1 MSRSLDDVVRGSLGA
16 SADMAAA
23 LAADQGLQ
31 SRLQAAAQACAS
43 AILSGGKIFFAGNG
57 GSAAEAQHL
66 SSELVGRL
74 IGDRRSLPALALH
87 TDGSALTAIANDYG
101 YEHVFSRQLEGLARP
116 GDVLVGLS
124 TSGRSPNVVRAM
136 ACARELGLVTIAMS
150 GRDPRDLAPLSDHI
164 LNIPSD
170 PVPQIQ
176 EGHLILGH
184 LLCLLIET
192 IVLA

>member
-1 MSRSLDDVVRGSLGA
+1 MAQAMAVDSVLQHRLE
-16 SADMAAA
+16 AAA
-23 LAADQGLQ
+23 A
-31 SRLQAAAQACAS
+31 ACAAS
-43 AILSGGKIFFAGNG
+43 ILQGGKIFFAGNG

-87 TDGSALTAIANDYG
+87 VDGSALTAIANDYG
-101 YEHVFSRQLEGLARP
+101 YEHVFARQIEGLSRP

-124 TSGRSPNVVRAM
+124 TSGRSPNVLRAM
-136 ACARELGLVTIAMS
+136 ARARELGLVTVALCGS
-150 GRDPRDLAPLSDHI
+150 SPRDMALHADHVLAV
-164 LNIPSD
+164 PSGH
-170 PVPQIQ
+170 VPQIQ

-192 IVLA
+192 KVLR